1 MDTKQK
7 SIKNK
12 LRDALGLVQGLPVA
26 MIYYESETQFEFLA
40 LLPQIAEA
48 YYKLL
53 IVPATP
59 TAEKQLQT
67 IVNGFLQQTGS
78 LISDWSFAEAA
89 DTILPGLSS
98 AVEFSEASTPL
109 TYETWGGGSEGACA
123 GWSWDESDEMGSKL
137 KSLIRTPIP
146 NLYMVGYQAFSQLF
160 MGGFATAMHS
170 GNVVA
175 EMILEEK

>member
-1 MDTKQK
+1 MDTKQE

-59 TAEKQLQT
+59 TAEKQLKT
-67 IVNGFLQQTGS
+67 IVSGFLQQTGS

-89 DTILPGLSS
+89 DTILAFRYSPALQGKQVQILDPLGRWLSQ
-98 AVEFSEASTPL
+98 ELAS
-109 TYETWGGGSEGACA
+109 
-123 GWSWDESDEMGSKL
+123 
-137 KSLIRTPIP
+137 
-146 NLYMVGYQAFSQLF
+146 
-160 MGGFATAMHS
+160 
-170 GNVVA
+170 
-175 EMILEEK
+175 